1 MTREIDHLRVLHK
14 CCFDIEIRP
23 IHATVDGEGR
33 VRMLEYEDGLVGGVG
48 NGLVKL
54 RLEPLDLTLKGLAVV
69 IIRNADEVVAVDD
82 GVGIHILADELLIDV
97 VADGGVVVT
106 VLDEFMVAHANK
118 CLSIAHGVVIYDLHE
133 HLILRLSAAAGHIAG
148 NYDCVEALVA
158 LGRRVVVGVVIESG
172 EALGVRLIL
181 LAAEVDVA
189 ANGEAQHGGEVL
201 GHLGGLLIHAAD
213 KRIYAEIAGECGGD
227 DRVDY
232 SSEINI
238 HFNFS
243 IFYYMLS
250 GTEMLNMVSTLR
262 RTVRTQRQRL
272 SLACMRDSSST
283 PTRQAL

>member
-1 MTREIDHLRVLHK
+1 
-14 CCFDIEIRP
+14 
-23 IHATVDGEGR
+23 
-33 VRMLEYEDGLVGGVG
+33 MLEYEDGLVGGVG

-54 RLEPLDLTLKGLAVV
+54 RLEPLDLALEGLAVV
-69 IIRNADEVVAVDD
+69 GIRYADEVVAVDD

-106 VLDEFMVAHANK
+106 VLDEFVVAHANEGSGA
-118 CLSIAHGVVIYDLHE
+118 LPAILVDYLLE
-133 HLILRLSAAAGHIAG
+133 HHILRLSAAAGHIAG

-172 EALGVRLIL
+172 KALGVRLIL

-201 GHLGGLLIHAAD
+201 GRLGGLLIHAAD